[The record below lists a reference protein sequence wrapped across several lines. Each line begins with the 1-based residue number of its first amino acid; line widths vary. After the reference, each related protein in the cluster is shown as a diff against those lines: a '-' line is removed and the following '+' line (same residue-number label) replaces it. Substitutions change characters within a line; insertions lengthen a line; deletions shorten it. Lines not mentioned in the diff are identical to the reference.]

1 VINAT
6 FTTSSPHII
15 SRVNLRPLQKAN
27 HTSFNINLSRFK
39 IHETLLIK
47 QSNFLNF
54 KKFPYEKGKL

>member
-1 VINAT
+1 MQKAT

-15 SRVNLRPLQKAN
+15 SRVNLCSLQKAD
-27 HTSFNINLSRFK
+27 HTSFNITLSRFK

-54 KKFPYEKGKL
+54 KNYPYEKGKP